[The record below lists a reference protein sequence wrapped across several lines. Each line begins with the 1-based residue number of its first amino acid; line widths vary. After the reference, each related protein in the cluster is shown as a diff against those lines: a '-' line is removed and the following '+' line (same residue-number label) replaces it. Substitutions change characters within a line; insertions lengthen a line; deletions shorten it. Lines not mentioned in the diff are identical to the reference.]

1 MPRAAVSIF
10 LALVSASPTV
20 ATESCLNGQCHDET
34 SLMQVK
40 TSVIANRT
48 DPELSPLDLDNA
60 ISKEEMES
68 FAGRTK
74 RTLFTRRNADGT
86 TFWQGED
93 CLVKSK
99 IDGHGGWP
107 ACKTADKPGDLPCAA
122 CIADQWADGS
132 AAGFACCDDM
142 RQHDTASLKRQPLCG
157 ICLRAAGNA
166 LDGPKGVGTDLSP
179 FGQDQSRFATCATHY
194 CALADKSGT
203 AITDAMLD
211 SLATAC
217 SPKATGNTG
226 AAPVANMV
234 AMVANNPRKGELEEF
249 LDTNKGAVKAKT
261 ETITGTASSSKMA
274 VCVTEAT
281 KAGFTTESGPWGGD
295 AQLAGLIA
303 AQCTAAGKK
312 AGNPAYLKAVVFMAD
327 PNEAHHLDIM
337 ALKNLMERC
346 TNGAQPFPIAFEPD
360 QAKTLLDKL

>member
-40 TSVIANRT
+40 TSVSANRT
-48 DPELSPLDLDNA
+48 DPELAPLDLDNA

-68 FAGRTK
+68 FKGKIK
-74 RTLFTRRNADGT
+74 RTLFTRRNADGSE
-86 TFWQGED
+86 FWQGQE
-93 CLVKSK
+93 CLKKETFTGSGGFPSCVDKDKS
-99 IDGHGGWP
+99 GE
-107 ACKTADKPGDLPCAA
+107 LPCTA
-122 CIADQWADGS
+122 CIEDQWAQS
-132 AAGFACCDDM
+132 SKAGYECCDDIG
-142 RQHDTASLKRQPLCG
+142 QHDAPSLKRQPLCG
-157 ICLRAAGNA
+157 ICIRAKYNA
-166 LDGPKGVGTDLSP
+166 LAGPANQGTDKSP
-179 FGQDQSRFATCATHY
+179 AGQDQSRFATCAEHY
-194 CALADKSGT
+194 CALSSKSGS

-211 SLATAC
+211 QLATAC

-226 AAPVANMV
+226 AAPVAGMV
-234 AMVANNPRKGELEEF
+234 AMVANNPKKVEMEQF
-249 LDTNKGAVKAKT
+249 LIGNKVKAST
-261 ETITGTASSSKMA
+261 HTVTGTASSSNMA

-281 KAGFTTESGPWGGD
+281 KAAFTTESGPWGGD

-303 AQCTAAGKK
+303 AQCTAAGKT
-312 AGNPAYLKAVVFMAD
+312 AGNPAYLKAVIFFAD

-346 TNGAQPFPIAFEPD
+346 TSGAQPFPIAF
-360 QAKTLLDKL
+360 DKDHAITVLNSLS